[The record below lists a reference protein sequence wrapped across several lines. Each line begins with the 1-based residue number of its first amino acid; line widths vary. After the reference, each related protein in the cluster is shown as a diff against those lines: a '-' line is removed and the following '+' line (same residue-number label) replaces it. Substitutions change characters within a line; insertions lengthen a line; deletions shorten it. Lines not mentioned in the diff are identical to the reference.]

1 MVMKNILRK
10 GSTMKTYNI
19 KQIRFEQSF
28 EQLPEE
34 TYDTPRFGCTDD
46 IAHSIYKYTDWFY
59 DGDTD
64 AFSVI

>member
-1 MVMKNILRK
+1 
-10 GSTMKTYNI
+10 MKTYNI

-34 TYDTPRFGCTDD
+34 TYDTPRFGYTDD